1 MLAKVRERHIMTRN
15 TARPPSQ
22 RQLRVGEEIRH
33 ALAGIFQRGE
43 LHDPELAGIPI
54 TVTEVRA
61 GSDLKSAT
69 AYVMPLGGGE
79 EPAVLAALRRAAP
92 YLRGQ
97 LAREVSL
104 KFTPSLRFEL
114 DRSFAEAER
123 IDGLLRHIGKD
134 TQGGDSGDG
143 A

>member
-1 MLAKVRERHIMTRN
+1 MARN

-22 RQLRVGEEIRH
+22 RQLRIGEEIRH
-33 ALAGIFQRGE
+33 ALAGIFLRGD
-43 LHDPELAGIPI
+43 LHDPDLAGIPI
-54 TVTEVRA
+54 TVTEVRT

-92 YLRGQ
+92 FLRGQ

-104 KFTPSLRFEL
+104 KFTPSLRFEI
-114 DRSFAEAER
+114 DRSFGEAKR
-123 IDGLLRHIGKD
+123 IDGLLRDIGADKPGQD
-134 TQGGDSGDG
+134 GGDG

>member
-1 MLAKVRERHIMTRN
+1 MARN

-22 RQLRVGEEIRH
+22 RQLRIGEEIRH
-33 ALAGIFQRGE
+33 ALAGIFLRGD
-43 LHDPELAGIPI
+43 LHDPDLAGIPI
-54 TVTEVRA
+54 TVTEVRT
-61 GSDLKSAT
+61 GPDLKSAT

-92 YLRGQ
+92 FLRGQ

-104 KFTPSLRFEL
+104 KFTPSLRFEI
-114 DRSFAEAER
+114 DRSFGEAKR
-123 IDGLLRHIGKD
+123 IDGLLRDIGADKPRQD
-134 TQGGDSGDG
+134 GGDG

>member
-1 MLAKVRERHIMTRN
+1 MARN
-15 TARPPSQ
+15 NPRPPSQ

-33 ALAGIFQRGE
+33 ALAGIFLRGDF
-43 LHDPELAGIPI
+43 HDPDLAGIPI
-54 TVTEVRA
+54 TVTEVRT
-61 GSDLKSAT
+61 GPDLKSAT

-79 EPAVLAALRRAAP
+79 EEAVLAALRRAAP

-104 KFTPSLRFEL
+104 KFTPSLRFEI
-114 DRSFAEAER
+114 DRSFAEAKR
-123 IDGLLRHIGKD
+123 IDGLLRHIGGNAPGED
-134 TQGGDSGDG
+134 GGDG

>member
-1 MLAKVRERHIMTRN
+1 MARN
-15 TARPPSQ
+15 NVRPPSQ

-33 ALAGIFQRGE
+33 ALAGIFLRGD
-43 LHDPELAGIPI
+43 LRDPDLVGIPI

-61 GSDLKSAT
+61 GSDLKSVT

-79 EPAVLAALRRAAP
+79 EAAVVAALRRAAP

-104 KFTPSLRFEL
+104 KFTPSLRFEI
-114 DRSFAEAER
+114 DRSFAEAQR
-123 IDGLLRHIGKD
+123 IDGLLRHIGDD
-134 TQGGDSGDG
+134 TPGEDGGDG

>member
-1 MLAKVRERHIMTRN
+1 MARN

-33 ALAGIFQRGE
+33 ALAGIFLRGE
-43 LHDPELAGIPI
+43 LHDPDLADIPI

-61 GSDLKSAT
+61 GPDLKSVT

-114 DRSFAEAER
+114 DRSFAEAKR
-123 IDGLLRHIGKD
+123 IDGLLRDIGEENPD
-134 TQGGDSGDG
+134 GDDG

>member
-1 MLAKVRERHIMTRN
+1 MARN
-15 TARPPSQ
+15 TDRPPSQ
-22 RQLRVGEEIRH
+22 RQLRVGEQIRH
-33 ALAGIFQRGE
+33 ALAGILMRDDM
-43 LHDPELAGIPI
+43 HDPDLAGIPI

-79 EPAVLAALRRAAP
+79 EAAVLAALRRAAP
-92 YLRGQ
+92 YIRGQ

-123 IDGLLRHIGKD
+123 IGGLLRDIDGKTPD
-134 TQGGDSGDG
+134 GDASDG

>member
-1 MLAKVRERHIMTRN
+1 M
-15 TARPPSQ
+15 
-22 RQLRVGEEIRH
+22 
-33 ALAGIFQRGE
+33 RGD
-43 LHDPELAGIPI
+43 LHDPDLAGIPI

-61 GSDLKSAT
+61 GPDLKSAT

-79 EPAVLAALRRAAP
+79 EPAVLAALRRATP

-123 IDGLLRHIGKD
+123 IDGLLRDI
-134 TQGGDSGDG
+134 GDSTPGEDGGDG

>member
-1 MLAKVRERHIMTRN
+1 MARN
-15 TARPPSQ
+15 NVRPPSQ

-33 ALAGIFQRGE
+33 ALAGIFIRGD
-43 LHDPELAGIPI
+43 LRDPDLVGIPI

-61 GSDLKSAT
+61 GSDLKSVT

-79 EPAVLAALRRAAP
+79 EAAVVAALRRAAP

-97 LAREVSL
+97 LAQEVSL
-104 KFTPSLRFEL
+104 KFTPSLRFEI
-114 DRSFAEAER
+114 DRSFAEAQR
-123 IDGLLRHIGKD
+123 IDGLLRHIDDD
-134 TQGGDSGDG
+134 TPGEDGGDG